1 MIIYK
6 TTNLLN
12 GKIYIGQDKN
22 NDPNYYG
29 SGLLLK
35 KAIKKYG
42 KNNFIK
48 EVLEYCDTKEILDE
62 REIYHIKKYDAI
74 NRGYNLSIG
83 GTGGPN
89 FLNKSHREETKEK
102 MKNMWDKRK
111 EDPNF
116 KHNMVGFKHSE
127 ETKEKMSLSKNGKFC
142 GPKNSMYGKK
152 HTEESRQKMGR
163 PRFGSENPM
172 YGKKHTEEAKQK
184 ISEKTKGENNPMYGK
199 KHTEESKQKIRDSKD
214 TPVNSKKVNING
226 VIYSSIMEASRVLDI
241 STYLIKVRCKN
252 DKHKWCFI

>member
-6 TTNLLN
+6 TLNLIN
-12 GKIYIGQDKN
+12 GKIYIGQDTN

-42 KNNFIK
+42 KKNFIK
-48 EVLEYCDTKEILDE
+48 EILEYCDTKEILDE
-62 REIYHIKKYDAI
+62 REIYYIKKYDSI
-74 NRGYNLSIG
+74 NMGYNLSIG

-89 FLNKSHREETKEK
+89 FSGKSHSEETREK
-102 MKNMWDKRK
+102 MKKTWDKRK

-116 KHNMVGFKHSE
+116 KHNLLGFKHSE
-127 ETKEKMSLSKNGKFC
+127 ETKKKMSSFRRGKFC
-142 GPKNSMYGKK
+142 GPENSMYGKK

-163 PRFGSENPM
+163 PRFGPENSM

-184 ISEKTKGENNPMYGK
+184 ISENY
-199 KHTEESKQKIRDSKD
+199 
-214 TPVNSKKVNING
+214 
-226 VIYSSIMEASRVLDI
+226 
-241 STYLIKVRCKN
+241 
-252 DKHKWCFI
+252 